1 MTGLDAWC
9 RTCTKARHGYRDCS
23 TCIEGADGVPSG
35 WEEEMGLKIEEGKYY
50 RTRDGRKVGPMR
62 RDMQTLFVFD
72 CKECYPDD
80 GGYHWIE
87 DGSRGAYACPDC
99 PDLIAEW
106 TDADEPDETVA
117 AVQEVMQAGDNRPAP
132 SILDAVGPLL
142 AIGTEHALFAACD
155 VIRRELDRMK
165 EPRK

>member
-1 MTGLDAWC
+1 
-9 RTCTKARHGYRDCS
+9 
-23 TCIEGADGVPSG
+23 
-35 WEEEMGLKIEEGKYY
+35 
-50 RTRDGRKVGPMR
+50 MR

-80 GGYHWIE
+80 GDYHWIE

-117 AVQEVMQAGDNRPAP
+117 AVQKVMAESGRDPVMPQGAYVGGGQNAWTECVRAP